1 VDNLPRASGT
11 AGSGDALVSGHKATN
26 WFSGETLTFR
36 RTSVETAGELV
47 ELDLEL
53 RPLGAPGGLP
63 HRHVV
68 AEHFEFAHGA
78 LCAFIAGRR
87 PRIVRAGETIDVP
100 PNRWHYILALRR
112 SRARVLISPGMHF
125 DELLLVWAAVGRGD
139 LRPATL
145 RRLGPLLRE
154 HGCV

>member
-1 VDNLPRASGT
+1 MPTYADAGAVISGR
-11 AGSGDALVSGHKATN
+11 KATN

-68 AEHFEFAHGA
+68 AEHVEFAHGTV
-78 LCAFIAGRR
+78 CAFIAGMR
-87 PRIVRAGETIDVP
+87 PRILRAGETIDVP

-112 SRARVLISPGMHF
+112 TGACVRIRPAMHF
-125 DELLLVWAAVGRGD
+125 DELLMVWAAVGRGD

-154 HGCV
+154 HGCL